1 METAL
6 TTFLEV
12 QAKEQA
18 VKYRVIHAQE
28 CIQVTLLRDNCEIPL
43 DPSTS
48 SAKLKKGKRCSQPIN
63 IQRQRKKV
71 QPLLIPLTD
80 DDVSELIFIG

>member
-12 QAKEQA
+12 QAKGQA

-28 CIQVTLLRDNCEIPL
+28 CIQVTLRRDDREIPL
-43 DPSTS
+43 DPTF
-48 SAKLKKGKRCSQPIN
+48 KPTNGNEVVTIRCTDYSRSGTCSVHWRVHLNPF
-63 IQRQRKKV
+63 
-71 QPLLIPLTD
+71 PLP
-80 DDVSELIFIG
+80 

>member
-12 QAKEQA
+12 QAKGQA

-28 CIQVTLLRDNCEIPL
+28 CIQVTLRRDDREIPL
-43 DPSTS
+43 DPSVSLPTS
-48 SAKLKKGKRCSQPIN
+48 SGMSKKGKKGKRCSQPIN
-63 IQRQRKKV
+63 DQSQGKKV
-71 QPLLIPLTD
+71 RPLLIPLT
-80 DDVSELIFIG
+80 LC